1 MNEATRSDRPLVSI
15 IIPNYNYAKTLG
27 ACLRAAFGQTYH
39 PLEVV
44 VVDDGST
51 DESVRIAEEF
61 PCELLKTANRGVSA
75 ARNLGVRHS
84 RGEILFFLDSDVE
97 LRPDAVAV
105 AVELLDADPSL
116 GSVCGI
122 YDCVPLVDDGV
133 VEQYKVLHGHF
144 WRARSEG
151 QVWLAFFSLGAFRR
165 EVFEAVGPLDEH
177 LRYTE
182 DVEYGARMSMVSRI
196 ELSTRVVGKHDDDDE
211 LFVLLRKQFTRSIPL
226 VALFVQRGPKRPRLE
241 GTAYRPTGVAA
252 ATIAAATLP
261 AAVVWPWL
269 LALPAL
275 CLVAFVA
282 GERALLGFVRGK
294 AGIRFTAVFLVLHLL
309 MNLTT
314 GAAAG
319 VGAVRWLVSGRFRR
333 YYRQGEQI
341 APTPARGAVDV

>member
-1 MNEATRSDRPLVSI
+1 VNDRPLVSI

-75 ARNLGVRHS
+75 ARNLGAGHS

-116 GSVCGI
+116 GAVCGI
-122 YDCVPLVDDGV
+122 YDWVPLVDDGV
-133 VEQYKVLHGHF
+133 VERYKVLHGHF
-144 WRARSEG
+144 WRVRSAGE
-151 QVWLAFFSLGAFRR
+151 VRLASFSLGAFRR
-165 EVFEAVGPLDEH
+165 GVFEAVGPLDEN

-182 DVEYGARMSMVSRI
+182 DVEYGARLSTVSRI
-196 ELSTRVVGKHDDDDE
+196 EMSTRVVGKHDDDDK
-211 LFVLLRKQFTRSIPL
+211 LSVLLGKQFTRSMPL
-226 VALFVQRGPKRPRLE
+226 VALFVHRGPERPRLDD
-241 GTAYRPTGVAA
+241 TAFRPTGVAA
-252 ATIAAATLP
+252 ATIAAAAVP

-269 LALPAL
+269 LPLPVL
-275 CLVAFVA
+275 CLVTFVA
-282 GERALLGFVRGK
+282 SERTLLGFVRGK
-294 AGIRFTAVFLVLHLL
+294 AGTRFTSVFLVLHLL

-333 YYRQGEQI
+333 YYRQGERI
-341 APTPARGAVDV
+341 ATTSARGAVDV